1 MGVRS
6 AILRIGQV
14 AGPVTHGT
22 SGMWS
27 KHEWLPSLI
36 ASSKYLGMLPDDL
49 GLAINW
55 VLVDL
60 CDLGHYIR
68 TQAARQ
74 EREGGVAYFHVVDP
88 QEAHW
93 SDVVPTIQEYFD
105 GRLELVSLA
114 KWVEALAITENEDA
128 GVHKNPALKLLGW
141 FRSLVSSDDAEARQI
156 ILDTK
161 ETEKP
166 SQAMRQLCSVNGN
179 WMTLWLRQWGF

>member
-1 MGVRS
+1 MGVLS
-6 AILRIGQV
+6 AILHIGQI

-22 SGMWS
+22 SSMWS

-55 VLVDL
+55 VPVDL
-60 CDLGHYIR
+60 CARIVLDLGDYIR

-74 EREGGVAYFHVVDP
+74 EREGSVAYFHVVDP

-93 SDVVPTIQEYFD
+93 SDIVPAIQEYFD

-114 KWVEALAITENEDA
+114 KWVEALANTENEDA
-128 GVHKNPALKLLGW
+128 GVHKNPALKFLGW
-141 FRSLVSSDDAEARQI
+141 FRSLVSSDDAEARQV
-156 ILDTK
+156 ILNTK
-161 ETEKP
+161 EMEKP
-166 SQAMRQLCSVNGN
+166 SQAMRKLCSVN
-179 WMTLWLRQWGF
+179 

>member
-1 MGVRS
+1 
-6 AILRIGQV
+6 
-14 AGPVTHGT
+14 
-22 SGMWS
+22 
-27 KHEWLPSLI
+27 
-36 ASSKYLGMLPDDL
+36 MLDL
-49 GLAINW
+49 G
-55 VLVDL
+55 D
-60 CDLGHYIR
+60 YIR

-74 EREGGVAYFHVVDP
+74 EREGSVAYFHVVDP

-93 SDVVPTIQEYFD
+93 SDVVPAIQEYFD
-105 GRLELVSLA
+105 GRLKLASLA
-114 KWVEALAITENEDA
+114 KWFEALAITENEDA

-179 WMTLWLRQWGF
+179 WMTLWLRQWFLAGMM